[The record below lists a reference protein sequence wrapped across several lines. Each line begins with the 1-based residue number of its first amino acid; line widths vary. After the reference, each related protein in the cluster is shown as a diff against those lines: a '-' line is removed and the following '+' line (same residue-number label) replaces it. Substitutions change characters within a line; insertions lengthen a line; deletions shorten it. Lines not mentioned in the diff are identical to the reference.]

1 MFGRKKDTDT
11 WSGEDIRMK
20 ELVDS
25 LCQHRQQMITYCR
38 KIILCKGSAEMLP
51 DGPDK
56 NVELQEIETYQKR
69 ILNLV
74 AAYDDDWKQYKQINS
89 SLLVHYTGKAQQ
101 LTSHEMLHLAWKI
114 AYRQVL
120 GT

>member
-1 MFGRKKDTDT
+1 MFGRKKEPEV

-20 ELVDS
+20 ELLDS
-25 LCQHRQQMITYCR
+25 LRQHREAMIACCR

-56 NVELQEIETYQKR
+56 NVELQEAETYQKH

-74 AAYDDDWKQYKQINS
+74 AAYDDDLRQYKQINK
-89 SLLVHYTGKAQQ
+89 SLLSHYTGKVQQ
-101 LTSHEMLHLAWKI
+101 LTSHESLHMAWKL
-114 AYRQVL
+114 AYREVL

>member
-1 MFGRKKDTDT
+1 MFGRKKESDI
-11 WSGEDIRMK
+11 WSGEDIHMK
-20 ELVDS
+20 GLLDNLREY
-25 LCQHRQQMITYCR
+25 RQTMITCCR

-56 NVELQEIETYQKR
+56 NIELQEIETYQNR

-74 AAYDDDWKQYKQINS
+74 AAYDDDLRQYKQIDK
-89 SLLVHYTGKAQQ
+89 SLLVYYTGKIQQ
-101 LTSHEMLHLAWKI
+101 LTSHEVLHMAWEI

>member
-1 MFGRKKDTDT
+1 MLGRKKEPEIM
-11 WSGEDIRMK
+11 SSEDIRMRD
-20 ELVDS
+20 LINH
-25 LCQHRQQMITYCR
+25 LGQHKRTMATYCR
-38 KIILCKGSAEMLP
+38 KIILCKGSVEMLP

-56 NVELQEIETYQKR
+56 NVELQEIETCQKR

-74 AAYDDDWKQYKQINS
+74 AAYDDDLRQYNQIKKP
-89 SLLVHYTGKAQQ
+89 LLSYYTGNIPQP
-101 LTSHEMLHLAWKI
+101 TSHEALRMAWEI

>member
-1 MFGRKKDTDT
+1 MFGKIKESNI
-11 WSGEDIRMK
+11 WSNEDIHMK
-20 ELVDS
+20 ELLDN
-25 LCQHRQQMITYCR
+25 LDEHRQVMITCCR

-56 NVELQEIETYQKR
+56 NIELQEIETYQKR

-74 AAYDDDWKQYKQINS
+74 ATYDDDLKQYKQINK
-89 SLLVHYTGKAQQ
+89 SLLVHYTGKTKQ
-101 LTSHEMLHLAWKI
+101 LTSHEALHMAWEI

>member
-1 MFGRKKDTDT
+1 MFGRKKESDT
-11 WSGEDIRMK
+11 WSGEDIHMK
-20 ELVDS
+20 ELLDN
-25 LCQHRQQMITYCR
+25 LCEHRQTMISCCR

-74 AAYDDDWKQYKQINS
+74 AAYDDDLRQYKQINN
-89 SLLVHYTGKAQQ
+89 SLLIHYTGKAQQ
-101 LTSHEMLHLAWKI
+101 ITSHEALRMAWEK

-120 GT
+120 GK

>member
-1 MFGRKKDTDT
+1 MFGRKKESDT
-11 WSGEDIRMK
+11 WSSEDIHMK
-20 ELVDS
+20 GLLDNLYE
-25 LCQHRQQMITYCR
+25 HRQTMIACCR

-56 NVELQEIETYQKR
+56 NIELQEIETYQKH

-74 AAYDDDWKQYKQINS
+74 AAYDDDLRQYKQINNT
-89 SLLVHYTGKAQQ
+89 LLRHYTGKTQQ
-101 LTSHEMLHLAWKI
+101 LTSHDALHMAWEI

-120 GT
+120 GK